1 MLQKLLLYFVSLNIP
16 SIYASCTVTRVIMRV
31 PRENDIGLI
40 FDLTISN
47 RKKNKSE
54 LLDLTVN
61 SNGDCTLNLTN
72 GQTLQASTIFGGDFG
87 SIEPGN
93 SITVS
98 LVWPT
103 VSLYNRV
110 GSCPIVITTANHQNE
125 VFKTNQT
132 LYFDTRFETLDPG
145 NHTLRRR
152 KDFID
157 CKNWDKNYLRNC
169 TPLNCEE
176 RYFGK
181 RSFYNRTTELC
192 EPVPPCFGEGKIY
205 DFYAN
210 ECMDMN
216 NFITDEEIEQLK
228 QGKFDNN
235 ILDLQPYNTMWTPS
249 EPDIKH
255 TSHPRRQ
262 AIKECNFATK
272 LSLIDFNNCF
282 QHLKDPIVTETIAT
296 TPKPDVAKTLG
307 KKSAPDSMLR
317 SLYYDFF
324 LPLNDE
330 HDLTSTNDMENINV
344 NNSTAEDDDSGTDE
358 ETNNRSLGAK
368 ITSGTLQMLSEY
380 TLIELIML
388 AIKMLL
394 IILLVIVFQFVLT
407 FLTYIIVSTT
417 IYTILVIIAY
427 LKPYEVTADKLS
439 KKLTPRLKLPSHE
452 IMTSASLMSQWK

>member
-1 MLQKLLLYFVSLNIP
+1 MLQKLLLYFLSLNIP

-31 PRENDIGLI
+31 PRESDIGLI

-54 LLDLTVN
+54 LLHLTVN

-72 GQTLQASTIFGGDFG
+72 GQTLQAGTIFGGDFG
-87 SIEPGN
+87 SIEPGS

-110 GSCPIVITTANHQNE
+110 GSCPIVISTANHQNE

-145 NHTLRRR
+145 NHSLRRR

-157 CKNWDKNYLRNC
+157 CKNWDKDYLRNC

-181 RSFYNRTTELC
+181 RSFYNRTTEQC

-235 ILDLQPYNTMWTPS
+235 ILDLQPYNTMSTPS
-249 EPDIKH
+249 EPNIKH

-262 AIKECNFATK
+262 ALKECNFATK
-272 LSLIDFNNCF
+272 RSLIDFNNCF
-282 QHLKDPIVTETIAT
+282 QHLKDPIAT
-296 TPKPDVAKTLG
+296 TTKSEVAKTLE

-324 LPLNDE
+324 LPLHNE
-330 HDLTSTNDMENINV
+330 NDLTRAKDMENLNV
-344 NNSTAEDDDSGTDE
+344 NNSTAENDDSRTDE
-358 ETNNRSLGAK
+358 ETNNQSLGAK

-380 TLIELIML
+380 TSTEL
-388 AIKMLL
+388 
-394 IILLVIVFQFVLT
+394 ILLVIKMFLIFFLT
-407 FLTYIIVSTT
+407 FLTYAIVTTT
-417 IYTILVIIAY
+417 IYIILEIIAY
-427 LKPYEVTADKLS
+427 LKPYDVTADKLS
-439 KKLTPRLKLPSHE
+439 KKLTPRLRQASHE
-452 IMTSASLMSQWK
+452 VMTSASLMAQSK

>member
-1 MLQKLLLYFVSLNIP
+1 
-16 SIYASCTVTRVIMRV
+16 
-31 PRENDIGLI
+31 
-40 FDLTISN
+40 
-47 RKKNKSE
+47 
-54 LLDLTVN
+54 
-61 SNGDCTLNLTN
+61 
-72 GQTLQASTIFGGDFG
+72 
-87 SIEPGN
+87 
-93 SITVS
+93 
-98 LVWPT
+98 
-103 VSLYNRV
+103 
-110 GSCPIVITTANHQNE
+110 
-125 VFKTNQT
+125 
-132 LYFDTRFETLDPG
+132 
-145 NHTLRRR
+145 
-152 KDFID
+152 
-157 CKNWDKNYLRNC
+157 
-169 TPLNCEE
+169 
-176 RYFGK
+176 
-181 RSFYNRTTELC
+181 
-192 EPVPPCFGEGKIY
+192 
-205 DFYAN
+205 
-210 ECMDMN
+210 
-216 NFITDEEIEQLK
+216 
-228 QGKFDNN
+228 
-235 ILDLQPYNTMWTPS
+235 MWTPS

-394 IILLVIVFQFVLT
+394 I
-407 FLTYIIVSTT
+407 VSSFKFFRH
-417 IYTILVIIAY
+417 I
-427 LKPYEVTADKLS
+427 KS
-439 KKLTPRLKLPSHE
+439 SN
-452 IMTSASLMSQWK
+452 Q